1 MTTPHGSTQSI
12 GDNVPDDDVA
22 PSIDQ
27 EASHYYGGSD
37 GAFQAIE
44 DLAQLMEAHTHASLA
59 NGKSLYGEFG
69 THKPPSF
76 DCSTDPWE
84 ASPGLIRLPGFSLF
98 YIVHLRSK

>member
-1 MTTPHGSTQSI
+1 MTTLHGSTQSI

-22 PSIDQ
+22 FGTDQ
-27 EASHYYGGSD
+27 EASHDYGGSD

-44 DLAQLMEAHTHASLA
+44 DLAQLMQAHIHASLA

-76 DCSTDPWE
+76 DCSTGPWMAE
-84 ASPGLIRLPGFSLF
+84 S
-98 YIVHLRSK
+98 